1 MSTVQLVAIKHV
13 EDLTKIGS
21 RPLGSKKNQASADY
35 VQNVFKASGLEV
47 ERQEFPCPV
56 WENLET
62 RLGFDGQRY
71 VVAANMFSP
80 ACHVVASAVP
90 VGNLVELEQAELA
103 GRIALL
109 YGDLTGGYGY
119 SARRG
124 YYFPE
129 RDRRVYEILEQK
141 RPAALITIQPQT
153 GSLQRLMSDWEF
165 SIPSATVPAEVGL
178 LLRRRN
184 DDRIELKIDS
194 HTIPAHFCNVS
205 ATKKGERQEKIVI
218 FGDYDVDGATASAL
232 LCRYLRHCELDPIV
246 HIPDRIFEGYG
257 PNVDAI
263 RSFTERGVSLLI
275 TVDCGTTSLEALAE
289 AKKLGLSTLVID
301 HHQADVELPAAA
313 AIVNPNRADDLSGL
327 GHLAAVGGEGV
338 GQHIVGVE
346 RLGVD
351 QRISAF
357 NRYRHEERIAGGCLL
372 QAEGGRS
379 QAAGVCAGQGQR
391 RGLGL
396 ARTSSARPGS
406 ETRLA

>member
-194 HTIPAHFCNVS
+194 HTTPAHFCNVS
-205 ATKKGERQEKIVI
+205 ATKKGERQEKIVLCAHL
-218 FGDYDVDGATASAL
+218 DTMADAPGALDNGSGVAVLLTLAETLAQRQLPLGLAFVAL
-232 LCRYLRHCELDPIV
+232 NGHENGGVGAAEYLRRNEHELGQV
-246 HIPDRIFEGYG
+246 L
-257 PNVDAI
+257 A
-263 RSFTERGVSLLI
+263 LI
-275 TVDCGTTSLEALAE
+275 N
-289 AKKLGLSTLVID
+289 ID
-301 HHQADVELPAAA
+301 
-313 AIVNPNRADDLSGL
+313 
-327 GHLAAVGGEGV
+327 GV
-338 GQHIVGVE
+338 GQFLGTNSVAVFASSPALQEQVADLLHRFPGMVRVDPWYESDHTAFFTRGVPSLALSSIGVTNTMHQPIDTLE
-346 RLGVD
+346 WISPEKLGEV
-351 QRISAF
+351 ISF
-357 NRYRHEERIAGGCLL
+357 ITNFVESL
-372 QAEGGRS
+372 QDRS
-379 QAAGVCAGQGQR
+379 IEWCR
-391 RGLGL
+391 
-396 ARTSSARPGS
+396 
-406 ETRLA
+406 E